1 MTGRAVQPGGRQT
14 MSWSDTA
21 EPLTMV
27 VVCNRERHR
36 IRWRAGRV
44 ETLDHPDLDAE
55 LALIALGGEEP
66 ACVALHRLWSDAVDD
81 GGFLSEWVEPG
92 RLNPTWLS
100 WLAMAL
106 ERMRAEGFH
115 EFLRDLPTARAQRMG
130 QFLHRF
136 PQAWIDRA
144 AAEVNERVADAA
156 APTAAAPGDAG
167 DPAESA
173 GAVDR
178 RAPLLAQAAAN
189 RLRRS
194 FVDAVGGRQL
204 AVGAAALVP
213 LRPMVDPRS
222 GVEPAIVGRLTGP
235 DRGVSIVVDGRW
247 LHDVWA
253 AGAAVVDGRLVLA
266 IDGDPT
272 GPSGASARVATWA
285 GPGPLE
291 PTVVGCTIHHDGE
304 RWRLSDSTAGLGSGP
319 GPA

>member
-1 MTGRAVQPGGRQT
+1 MT
-14 MSWSDTA
+14 WWDTA

-36 IRWRAGRV
+36 LRWRAGEV
-44 ETLDHPDLDAE
+44 ETLDHPELEAE
-55 LALIALGGEEP
+55 LALVALGGEEP
-66 ACVALHRLWSDAVDD
+66 ACVALHRLWTDAVDD

-136 PQAWIDRA
+136 PQPWIDRA
-144 AAEVNERVADAA
+144 AAEVNRRVAD
-156 APTAAAPGDAG
+156 GDAVG
-167 DPAESA
+167 RTPAPA
-173 GAVDR
+173 GPEPDGGVDR
-178 RAPLLAQAAAN
+178 RVPLLAQAAAN

-213 LRPMVDPRS
+213 LRPMVDPRP
-222 GVEPAIVGRLTGP
+222 GAEPAIAGRLTGA
-235 DRGVSIVVDGRW
+235 DRGVSVVVDRWW
-247 LHDVWA
+247 LHRVWA
-253 AGAAVVDGRLVLA
+253 AGAAVVGGHLVLA

-272 GPSGASARVATWA
+272 APAGARALVVTWT

-291 PTVVGCTIHHDGE
+291 PAVVERSIDHDGE
-304 RWRLSDSTAGLGSGP
+304 VWHLAAPAGRTGSR
-319 GPA
+319 